1 MSRRCEDCG
10 KNFNHRQSLFK
21 HKKKCKRSDSST
33 STPLTVLKMQN
44 FSTTDDVTTKHA
56 KLHKIIENADDKTLL
71 SDVDDEKS
79 DDSSVDSMDECED
92 EEDLFDELLWEL
104 LCVKC
109 LKYDWSIYECMQ
121 KHLELYYNI
130 EKDDSYQEI
139 MDDVE
144 IEESKGLSFVNALDS
159 AIQKHEHLIE
169 KAAFEY
175 RDETLYWKQEPLNV
189 WKYLAIPCKYRCNW
203 QSISECKCKNDSCS
217 LLRRFRALALTLN
230 AMKIDDLIQ
239 NIVKAIEKRME
250 DISLEDAIDRQ
261 LKQREDVIVSKF
273 KIAHQRLEKR
283 GYDEESL
290 LKMFNNKL
298 Q

>member
-1 MSRRCEDCG
+1 
-10 KNFNHRQSLFK
+10 
-21 HKKKCKRSDSST
+21 
-33 STPLTVLKMQN
+33 MQK

-56 KLHKIIENADDKTLL
+56 KLHKVIENADDKTLL

-104 LCVKC
+104 ICVKC
-109 LKYDWSIYECMQ
+109 LNYDWSIYECMQ
-121 KHLELYYNI
+121 KHLELYYYI

-144 IEESKGLSFVNALDS
+144 IEESKGLSFVSALDS
-159 AIQKHEHLIE
+159 AIRKHEHLIE
-169 KAAFEY
+169 KAVFEY

-203 QSISECKCKNDSCS
+203 QSISECKCKNDSCF
-217 LLRRFRALALTLN
+217 LLRRFRALTLTIN
-230 AMKIDDLIQ
+230 AMKIDDLVQ

-250 DISLEDAIDRQ
+250 DIGRCNRQ
-261 LKQREDVIVSKF
+261 TTSTKGRCHCF
-273 KIAHQRLEKR
+273 KIQNCASEIGKERLR
-283 GYDEESL
+283 
-290 LKMFNNKL
+290 
-298 Q
+298 

>member
-10 KNFNHRQSLFK
+10 RKFHHRQSLFK
-21 HKKKCKRSDSST
+21 HKKKCERSNSST
-33 STPLTVLKMQN
+33 CTLLTGLKMPN
-44 FSTTDDVTTKHA
+44 SSNSDDVNTKHA
-56 KLHKIIENADDKTLL
+56 KLHRIIENADDKTLFNG
-71 SDVDDEKS
+71 VDDEIS
-79 DDSSVDSMDECED
+79 DDSSVDSMDECEN
-92 EEDLFDELLWEL
+92 EEELFEELLWEL

-109 LKYDWSIYECMQ
+109 LKYDWSIYECMK

-144 IEESKGLSFVNALDS
+144 IEESKGLSFANALDS
-159 AIQKHEHLIE
+159 AIRKHEHLIE

-189 WKYLAIPCKYRCNW
+189 WRYLAIPCKYRCNQ
-203 QSISECKCKNDSCS
+203 QSIRECKCKNNSCS

-239 NIVKAIEKRME
+239 DIVEAIEKRMD
-250 DISLEDAIDRQ
+250 DISLEDAIDGQ
-261 LKQREDVIVSKF
+261 LKQREDAIVSKF
-273 KIAHQRLEKR
+273 KIAHQKLEKK

-290 LKMFNNKL
+290 LKMFKNKL